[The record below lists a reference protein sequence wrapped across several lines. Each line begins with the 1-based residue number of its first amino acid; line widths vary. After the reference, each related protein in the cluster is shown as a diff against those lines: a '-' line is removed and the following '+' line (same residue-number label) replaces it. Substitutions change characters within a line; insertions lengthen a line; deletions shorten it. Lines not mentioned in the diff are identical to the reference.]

1 MITPNMDP
9 RIYYIIHVLSILLL
23 TGSIFAIA
31 ANPQPHKKKK
41 MMALTGI
48 LSLVAL
54 VGAFGLIAKLGYS
67 YTAGWIIVK
76 FVCWLF
82 LAGLAGMA
90 YRKSKS
96 FVISAAIAAAAIAVY
111 MVYYKPF

>member
-1 MITPNMDP
+1 MISPNMDI

-23 TGSIFAIA
+23 TGSIFSIA

-48 LSLVAL
+48 LTLLAFVA
-54 VGAFGLIAKLGYS
+54 GFALIAKLHYS
-67 YTAGWIIVK
+67 YTAGWLIVK
-76 FVCWLF
+76 YVAWLF
-82 LAGLAGMA
+82 LSALAGMA
-90 YRKSKS
+90 YRKPKS
-96 FVISAAIAAAAIAVY
+96 FVIPAVIVAAGVALY